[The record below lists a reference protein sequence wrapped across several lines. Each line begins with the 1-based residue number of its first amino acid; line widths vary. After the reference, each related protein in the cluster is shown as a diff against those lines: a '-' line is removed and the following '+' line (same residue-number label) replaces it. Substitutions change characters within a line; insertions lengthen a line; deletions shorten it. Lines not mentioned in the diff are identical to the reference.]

1 MAIRIIV
8 FVWIIGWTGLLQS
21 RRYVF
26 FANGDDGGDDDD
38 DVDNDDGNDDDAGD
52 DLTAMVDSLSWKF
65 P

>member
-1 MAIRIIV
+1 MD
-8 FVWIIGWTGLLQS
+8 GL
-21 RRYVF
+21 VAKKTECF